1 MRLAACNAKETDMS
15 KIEATAILTE
25 AGATNERR
33 EDSHGETK
41 SGWWMDGVWLA
52 PSSRPQD
59 AIKVLK
65 G

>member
-1 MRLAACNAKETDMS
+1 MS